1 MMFIALDKVNVFV
14 INILLLVLIGCGERN
29 EDVVVKSVIPAPNY
43 YVINSG
49 KPFNVNDQVKVVLS
63 DNNVD
68 IKMLSI
74 AHQFISTLDNNFSLN
89 FSLVNETELSS
100 EDSAIYLRLTDEF
113 DDVEQYELSV
123 DNNSVVISAGT
134 YQGLFYGI
142 QTFYQLLNG
151 STESKIAP
159 LTINDK
165 PQFGY
170 RGMMLDVSR
179 HFFTVEEVKTMLD
192 LMAFYKFNTFH
203 WHLTDDQGWRIEIK
217 QYPLLADIG
226 SYRSETILEKNFD
239 PFIGDGIPHSG
250 FYTQTE
256 IKDIVQ
262 YAQERFITVIPEID
276 LPGHMQAALAAYPE
290 LACTEGPFDVSTR
303 WGVHN
308 NILCPSDET
317 FAFLE
322 GVLSEVIT
330 LFPSELIHIGGDE
343 VPTTRWKQSDVAQ
356 AFIQE
361 HNLNNE
367 HELQGYFY
375 RRMEQ
380 FLAQKNR
387 KTIGW
392 DEIQEK
398 SLTSPTTIMAWRGED
413 KAIDAVKFGH
423 SVIMATPSYTYLNYY
438 QGDRETE
445 PLAQCCYVP
454 LGEVYKF
461 DLTLDG
467 VTLEQQKLVLGAQGN
482 MWSEYIKT
490 NQHLQYMMLPR
501 MLALSEVLWS
511 KKETRNFDVFKERLI
526 PQFDYFDRL
535 GINYRSIANE

>member
-1 MMFIALDKVNVFV
+1 MRLIDFKQIYTVLISCVAFI
-14 INILLLVLIGCGERN
+14 LIGCGDRN

-49 KPFNVNDQVKVVLS
+49 KPFIVNDQVKVVLS

-68 IKMLSI
+68 IKLLSL
-74 AHQFISTLDNNFSLN
+74 AQQFISTLTNHFSLN
-89 FSLVNETELSS
+89 FSLVNEAELSS
-100 EDSAIYLRLTDEF
+100 EDSVIYFRLTDESY
-113 DDVEQYELSV
+113 DTEQYELSV
-123 DNNSVVISAGT
+123 DNNSVIISAAT

-151 STESKIAP
+151 RLNNDLPA

-165 PQFGY
+165 PEFGY

-179 HFFTVEEVKTMLD
+179 HFFTVDEVKAMLD
-192 LMAFYKFNTFH
+192 VMAFYKFNTFH

-217 QYPLLADIG
+217 QYPLLTDIG
-226 SYRSETILEKNFD
+226 SYRNETMLDKNFD

-250 FYTQTE
+250 FYTQAE

-343 VPTTRWKQSDVAQ
+343 VPTTRWKQSDTAQ
-356 AFIQE
+356 AFIQG
-361 HNLNNE
+361 HHLNDE

-380 FLAQKNR
+380 FLAQNNR
-387 KTIGW
+387 KAIGW

-398 SLTSPTTIMAWRGED
+398 SLTSPTTIMAWRGAD

-423 SVIMATPSYTYLNYY
+423 SVIMATPNYTYLNYY
-438 QGDRETE
+438 QGDKETE

-454 LGEVYKF
+454 LEEVYKLN
-461 DLTLDG
+461 LTLDS
-467 VTLEQQKLVLGAQGN
+467 VTTEQQKLVLGAQGN

-490 NQHLQYMMLPR
+490 NSHLQYMMLPR
-501 MLALSEVLWS
+501 MLALSEVFWS
-511 KKETRNFDVFKERLI
+511 KKETRNFDVFKEKLV
-526 PQFDYFDRL
+526 PQFSYFDRV
-535 GINYRSIANE
+535 GINYRSFGN